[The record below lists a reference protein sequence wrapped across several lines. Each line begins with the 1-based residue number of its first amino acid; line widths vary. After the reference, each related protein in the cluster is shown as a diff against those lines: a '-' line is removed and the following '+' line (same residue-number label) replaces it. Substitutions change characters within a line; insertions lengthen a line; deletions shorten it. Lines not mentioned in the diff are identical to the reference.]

1 MLWTT
6 SDTIHPS
13 PNEVRVIPKNKVT
26 AHVLSYY
33 DQYRFYHDLTG
44 FSREGFL
51 KFAESNKI
59 ASQMLEYLQIVDHE
73 DQAAL
78 AFKSNTGLGSIIMVM
93 LLQENKVDLIT
104 FTNEVSVGTMPAG
117 SYDVQRFK
125 RWFST
130 MWPAD
135 PESTS
140 FESVEKTTNR
150 RWIIPPKIEDD
161 GNVTG
166 VVAVEIHVANDGRV
180 IFARAGVA
188 GTTLPDKKLWDR
200 CESALR
206 GARLNADES
215 SPNLQKS
222 VIHIN
227 FRANR

>member
-6 SDTIHPS
+6 SDTILLTS
-13 PNEVRVIPKNKVT
+13 NGVNIIPKNKVT
-26 AHVLSYY
+26 DYVLIYY
-33 DQYRFYHDLTG
+33 DHYSYYHDLTG

-59 ASQMLEYLQIVDHE
+59 ASQMLEYLQIVVHE

-78 AFKSNTGLGSIIMVM
+78 AFKSNTGSGSIIIVM

-104 FTNEVSVGTMPAG
+104 FTNDVRVGTMSTTSSNLQG
-117 SYDVQRFK
+117 FK

-135 PESTS
+135 HESTS

-161 GNVTG
+161 GNVPG
-166 VVAVEIHVANDGRV
+166 VVAVEIHVASDGRI
-180 IFARAGVA
+180 IFAQAGVE
-188 GTTLPDKKLWDR
+188 GTTLQDKKLWAR

-215 SPNLQKS
+215 APNPQKS

-227 FRANR
+227 FRARK